1 MIDSI
6 IIHPQLF
13 NIGEWE
19 FPIDISLTTK
29 RKKVKDTSR
38 QVFIEKIDNHFVVT
52 MRKRTE
58 SYSRIKVLDN
68 LWRLIPK
75 SSDWIEI
82 FKLTLY
88 KRFTKFT
95 INDID
100 FIVELEI
107 INKYQINMSIIYEQ
121 RDVSAEEAGSIPP
134 FIEIKEDWSYSET

>member
-6 IIHPQLF
+6 ITHPQLF

-29 RKKVKDTSR
+29 RKKVKDTNR

-52 MRKRTE
+52 MKKRTE
-58 SYSRIKVLDN
+58 SYSRIKVLNN

-75 SSDWIEI
+75 PSDWIEI

-88 KRFTKFT
+88 KKFTKFT
-95 INDID
+95 VNDID

-107 INKYQINMSIIYEQ
+107 VNKYQINMSIIYEQ